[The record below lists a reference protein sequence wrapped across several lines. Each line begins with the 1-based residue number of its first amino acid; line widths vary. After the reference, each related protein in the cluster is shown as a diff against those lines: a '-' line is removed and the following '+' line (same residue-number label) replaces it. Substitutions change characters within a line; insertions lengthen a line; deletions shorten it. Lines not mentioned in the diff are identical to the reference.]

1 MKKSEKLKELEI
13 LRKIWKDLKIEKKN
27 DKFNN
32 KTSAMFNAYLI
43 SSLK

>member
-13 LRKIWKDLKIEKKN
+13 LRKIWKDLKIEKH